1 MYAGYSYRMAQKPVA
16 NALTLELE
24 PVVEANM
31 DATSPPRNSGSP
43 TITCRSTAVRTSPSS
58 AGATGILPRRRCPG
72 LITDACEI
80 LLLLKDNLAG
90 HHRELVEHFI
100 LEDWW
105 GRWLGRWT
113 AEEHLH
119 AIALREYLVVT
130 REVDPTANEEA
141 RVQYVMKGY
150 RADTY
155 SQVETLV
162 YMAFSERSY
171 AVFCRNLAAQIEEP
185 ILAGLIDR
193 IARDEARHE
202 EFFANLVAHCLEY
215 TRDETIAAIAARAA
229 DLAGRRC
236 RHRRLSETR
245 CRTSPRRAFSTPH
258 SCARRS
264 PTASPHGV
272 WPTSPQLKQFVG
284 RLTERRP
291 RRTFRCSRLGSRG
304 WSRRACPAAERP
316 RE

>member
-1 MYAGYSYRMAQKPVA
+1 MRESKTGRWSTASRAGDQSHHLVATRATRLTKPVYGGYSYRMAQKPVP

-24 PVVEANM
+24 PVVERLM
-31 DATSPPRNSGSP
+31 DRYLDTDDIWFAHDYVPFDRGENFAFLGG
-43 TITCRSTAVRTSPSS
+43 RDWDPSQM
-58 AGATGILPRRRCPG
+58 TLPRT
-72 LITDACEI
+72 ITDACEI

-100 LEDWW
+100 LEEWW

-141 RVQYVMKGY
+141 RVQHVMKGY
-150 RADTY
+150 RGDTY

-162 YMAFSERSY
+162 YMALTERTH
-171 AVFCRNLAAQIEEP
+171 AVFCRNLAALVEEP
-185 ILAGLIDR
+185 VLAGLVDR

-202 EFFANLVAHCLEY
+202 QMFSSLVAHCLEY

-229 DLAGRRC
+229 DLQVVGADIDAYQDKVRNVADAGIFDAAHLRQAISDRITEWGVAEEPAL
-236 RHRRLSETR
+236 RH
-245 CRTSPRRAFSTPH
+245 
-258 SCARRS
+258 
-264 PTASPHGV
+264 
-272 WPTSPQLKQFVG
+272 FVTG
-284 RLTERRP
+284 
-291 RRTFRCSRLGSRG
+291 
-304 WSRRACPAAERP
+304 
-316 RE
+316 

>member
-1 MYAGYSYRMAQKPVA
+1 MAQKPVP

-24 PVVEANM
+24 PVVERLM
-31 DATSPPRNSGSP
+31 DNHLNTEDLWFAHDYVPFDQGENFAFLGGRDWEPSQAT
-43 TITCRSTAVRTSPSS
+43 
-58 AGATGILPRRRCPG
+58 LPRT
-72 LITDACEI
+72 ITDACEV

-100 LEDWW
+100 LEEWW

-141 RVQYVMKGY
+141 RVKYVMKGY

-162 YMAFSERSY
+162 YMAFTERTH

-185 ILAGLIDR
+185 VLAGLIDR
-193 IARDEARHE
+193 IRRDEERHE
-202 EFFANLVAHCLEY
+202 HMFSSLVAHCLGY
-215 TRDETIAAIAARAA
+215 THDETIAAIAARAA
-229 DLAGRRC
+229 DLQVVGADIDAYQDKVRNVAEAGIFGPADLRQAISDRI
-236 RHRRLSETR
+236 
-245 CRTSPRRAFSTPH
+245 
-258 SCARRS
+258 
-264 PTASPHGV
+264 TAWGV
-272 WPTSPQLKQFVG
+272 ADEPALRQFVVG
-284 RLTERRP
+284 
-291 RRTFRCSRLGSRG
+291 
-304 WSRRACPAAERP
+304 
-316 RE
+316 

>member
-1 MYAGYSYRMAQKPVA
+1 MAQKPVP
-16 NALTLELE
+16 NTLTLELE
-24 PVVEANM
+24 PVVERLM
-31 DATSPPRNSGSP
+31 DHHLNTEDLWFAHDYVPFDQGENFAFLGGRDWD
-43 TITCRSTAVRTSPSS
+43 PSQ
-58 AGATGILPRRRCPG
+58 TTLPRT
-72 LITDACEI
+72 ITDACEI

-100 LEDWW
+100 LEEWW

-162 YMAFSERSY
+162 YMALTEHTH
-171 AVFCRNLAAQIEEP
+171 AIFCRNLAAAIEEP
-185 ILAGLIDR
+185 VLAGLIDR
-193 IARDEARHE
+193 IRRDEERHE
-202 EFFANLVAHCLEY
+202 HMFSSLVAHCLSY

-229 DLAGRRC
+229 ELQTVGADIDAYADKVQNVADAGIFTPQDLRQAISDRITEWGVAG
-236 RHRRLSETR
+236 E
-245 CRTSPRRAFSTPH
+245 PA
-258 SCARRS
+258 
-264 PTASPHGV
+264 
-272 WPTSPQLKQFVG
+272 LKQFVI
-284 RLTERRP
+284 
-291 RRTFRCSRLGSRG
+291 S
-304 WSRRACPAAERP
+304 
-316 RE
+316 